1 MGKLNASNELKKI
14 DEIFSDPKFKG
25 VSQENRKELVQLI
38 MSMSVSKTHSG
49 PLPDVETLEGYD
61 RIIPNGGERLMQQVE
76 KQSEHRRKL
85 ESSVVKWNNI
95 QSFMGQLFGLIVAM
109 GFLYV
114 TYLLAM
120 GGHDTVA
127 SILGGTTIVG
137 LVSVFVYGKKKQS
150 EDFNQ

>member
-1 MGKLNASNELKKI
+1 MRKPKEEEVNEIL
-14 DEIFSDPKFKG
+14 SDPKFRG
-25 VSQENRKELVQLI
+25 ISQKNRNELVQRITSLV
-38 MSMSVSKTHSG
+38 SFSKTHSG
-49 PLPDVETLEGYD
+49 PLPDVETLEGYN

-76 KQSEHRRKL
+76 KQSEHRRNL
-85 ESSVVKWNNI
+85 ESSVVTWNNI
-95 QSFMGQLFGLIVAM
+95 QSFVGQCFGLIVAL